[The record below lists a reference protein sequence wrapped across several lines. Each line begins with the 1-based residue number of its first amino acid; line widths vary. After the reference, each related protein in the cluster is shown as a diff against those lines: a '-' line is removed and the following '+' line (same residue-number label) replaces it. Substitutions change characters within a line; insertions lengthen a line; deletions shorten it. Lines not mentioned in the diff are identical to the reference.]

1 MTEHSRP
8 PTPPAAAPPPAAAT
22 GPSLWGLFRVWS
34 GIGLQ
39 SFGGGASTTLLIQRA
54 FIERSG
60 WLTNEEF
67 LRIWSLGQITP
78 GISLIAVTALIGK
91 RLGGARGVVVSLA
104 GMLLPSGTI
113 TCLLAALF
121 VAVERSAT
129 TQAVLRGVI
138 PATGGV
144 MALVLVNFAR
154 PVVSDAL
161 RGSRARALLYLIL
174 TLLGAAL
181 VIVLNV
187 SAIFILIGMALLG
200 AFAFAPRQP
209 EATEVEPAKPA
220 ERGEDAQP

>member
-8 PTPPAAAPPPAAAT
+8 VTPPAAAPPPAAAT
-22 GPSLWGLFRVWS
+22 GPSLLGLFRVWS
-34 GIGLQ
+34 SIGLQ

-54 FIERSG
+54 FIERAG
-60 WLTNEEF
+60 WLTNDEF